1 MGDTE
6 TPANTGEVLYRRW
19 RPDRFSKVIGNQ
31 PGAEGLRR
39 AALKARDGGG
49 APHAVLLAGASG
61 CGKTTTARIFAKALN
76 CEDLSDDGEPCNTC
90 DSCVS
95 IDRGN
100 SFDVTEL
107 DAASNGGVDA
117 IRSLIDAAHRASPG
131 RWKVYILD
139 EAHRI
144 SRAGAEAFLKTLEE
158 PPAHVVFILATTDPQ
173 SMLATLRNRCAT
185 FEFRALS
192 VSELRDHLAH
202 IAAADALDVDDAT
215 IDAAARRANGQIR
228 QAISNLEVAVL
239 TGGNDANGG
248 IEAWGE
254 RLAEAIC
261 AGEPA
266 AVIVPYAEAIAEGND
281 PLRLAEATLVELRS
295 RYLIC
300 FGTPE
305 LSPLQPTEAR
315 SAAANDAGLPAL
327 IAAWESLGG
336 AMVDAGS
343 SYSPAVAIEVSLAR
357 AAAMAAKRARRAA

>member
-1 MGDTE
+1 MGDNE

-19 RPDRFSKVIGNQ
+19 RPDLFSKVIGDQ

-49 APHAVLLAGASG
+49 APHAILLAGASG

-76 CEDLSDDGEPCNTC
+76 CENLTDEGEPCNTC
-90 DSCVS
+90 DSCRS
-95 IDRGN
+95 IEAGN
-100 SFDVTEL
+100 SFDVAEL

-117 IRSLIDAAHRASPG
+117 IRTLIDGAHRASPG

-158 PPAHVVFILATTDPQ
+158 PPRHVVFILATTDAS
-173 SMLATLRNRCAT
+173 SMLATIRNRCAT

-192 VSELRDHLAH
+192 VPELTAHLTH
-202 IAAADALDVDDAT
+202 IATADGLDVDAET

-239 TGGNDANGG
+239 TGGADANTG

-254 RLAEAIC
+254 KLAEAIC
-261 AGEPA
+261 GGEPS
-266 AVIVPYAEAIAEGND
+266 AVIAPYAEALAEGND
-281 PLRLAEATLVELRS
+281 AHRLAEATLVELRS

-300 FGTPE
+300 FGAPD
-305 LSPLQPTEAR
+305 LAPLQPTDER
-315 SAAANDAGLPAL
+315 TAAAMNAGLPAL
-327 IAAWESLGG
+327 IAAWESLGS
-336 AMVDAGS
+336 AMVDAGH
-343 SYSPAVAIEVSLAR
+343 SYSPAVSIEVSLAR
-357 AAAMAAKRARRAA
+357 AAAMAAKRGRRAA